1 MRNQITAVKQHV
13 AFVKAK
19 QHIQDHKNV
28 YLAAGGGLV
37 VGGISVLLGTQD
49 VSATIKTTTV
59 LPWKSTVTH
68 NITQTT
74 TLIRRGHPGYV
85 IKCLE
90 TGELFASQGRTADV
104 MGISAANLSQHLNGK
119 YPHAGGFTFERMGE
133 AAAQNLAK

>member
-19 QHIQDHKNV
+19 QHIQDHKNI

-37 VGGISVLLGTQD
+37 VGAVLRGHSLPT
-49 VSATIKTTTV
+49 ANIKTLTV

-74 TLIRRGHPGYV
+74 TLIRRGHPGNM
-85 IKCLE
+85 IRCRE
-90 TGELFASQGRTADV
+90 TGEIFASQARAADV
-104 MGISAANLSQHLNGK
+104 MGINAGNLSAHLSGRN
-119 YPHAGGFTFERMGE
+119 PHISGFTFEKLGE
-133 AAAQNLAK
+133 AVAPSLA